1 MTNNNEWIRIS
12 HASKILRGNYILSNI
27 NVSFEKGKIYGIV
40 GDNGS
45 GKTMLLRAISGLM
58 HLSSGAVIYQKAKP
72 TMGIIIENPGFL
84 LDYSGLDNLIFL
96 ARIQNVISKDKIKK
110 TMVGVG
116 LDPDDKRK
124 VRAYSLGMKQKLAI
138 AQAIME
144 EPDML
149 ILDEPFRGLDAKSL
163 DKIRELLI
171 DYNKSRGT
179 IFLTSHNLED
189 IAMLCDYVYKMAD
202 GTLIQLPYD
211 PSLVATSLLP

>member
-1 MTNNNEWIRIS
+1 MTNNNEWIRIN
-12 HASKILRGNYILSNI
+12 HASKIIRGTYVLSNI
-27 NVSFEKGKIYGIV
+27 NVSFEKCKIYGIV

-58 HLSSGAVIYQKAKP
+58 HVSSGAVIYQKANP

-96 ARIQNVISKDKIKK
+96 ARIQNVISIDKIKK
-110 TMVGVG
+110 TMVSVG

-171 DYNKSRGT
+171 NYNKRGGT
-179 IFLTSHNLED
+179 IFLTSHNFED
-189 IAMLCDYVYKMAD
+189 IDMLCDCVYKMAD

-211 PSLVATSLLP
+211 PALVATSLLP

>member
-110 TMVGVG
+110 TMVSVG

-171 DYNKSRGT
+171 DYNTSGGT